1 MDHDSNLVG
10 MLLQERWFFALFNM
24 EEKKRKGREKP
35 EEKDEVEKER
45 KTN

>member
-24 EEKKRKGREKP
+24 EEKKERKEKP
-35 EEKDEVEKER
+35 DGKDEVEKER
-45 KTN
+45 KSN